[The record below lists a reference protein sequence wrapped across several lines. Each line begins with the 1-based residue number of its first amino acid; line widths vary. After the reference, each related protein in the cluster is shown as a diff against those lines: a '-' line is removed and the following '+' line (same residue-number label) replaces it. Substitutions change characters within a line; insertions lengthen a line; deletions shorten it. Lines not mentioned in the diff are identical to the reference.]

1 MAPPQRLAERQRIE
15 RQVEAEESCS
25 VENYAVKI
33 FIWPQR
39 CGDVAS
45 AHQGPKIF
53 HRIALKELSPAP
65 RLFAR
70 HVCGHDATREAFEH
84 INLTSKRQPST
95 QHAVAITYQLW
106 SHPFELARRRGCD
119 YASWRMQSCSE
130 AYRAKEHRTSHD
142 VEAGIS
148 TSARER
154 LGECCAV

>member
-1 MAPPQRLAERQRIE
+1 MAPPKSLAETKRIKGK
-15 RQVEAEESCS
+15 VEAEESRR
-25 VENYAVKI
+25 VENNAIEAFV
-33 FIWPQR
+33 WSQDCR
-39 CGDVAS
+39 DVAS
-45 AHQGPKIF
+45 ARQRTNVVN
-53 HRIALKELSPAP
+53 RIALKELSSAP

-70 HVCGHDATREAFEH
+70 HVHTHDAAREAIEH
-84 INLTSKRQPST
+84 FNLTSKRQPGTKHS
-95 QHAVAITYQLW
+95 VAITYQLW
-106 SHPFELARRRGCD
+106 GHPFELARRRGCD

>member
-1 MAPPQRLAERQRIE
+1 MDAPGVGGLGGLKRNFSDKIDDD
-15 RQVEAEESCS
+15 
-25 VENYAVKI
+25 AVKI
-33 FIWPQR
+33 FFWPQR
-39 CGDVAS
+39 CSDVTS
-45 AHQGPKIF
+45 TRQRTDVVC
-53 HRIALKELSPAP
+53 RIALKELSPAP

-70 HVCGHDATREAFEH
+70 HVHCHDVARESFEQL
-84 INLTSKRQPST
+84 NLTSKRKPGT
-95 QHAVAITYQLW
+95 KHAVAITYQLW

-130 AYRAKEHRTSHD
+130 AYRAKEYRMHHG